1 VTRTRAGGAAGVRFA
16 TMCAMP
22 DSVAALAP
30 LTHPGAY
37 PVLRDIAPRYSD
49 LGPDG
54 MISTT
59 GLARWFEDARVA
71 VALPGFRRLI
81 EDGEFGP
88 FRVLLAAQH
97 VDRLVP
103 MRWDGKYRIG
113 VGVRRLGGS
122 SFTYGYGVFCDDRCV
137 ALGDTVTVFATE
149 AGPAHLPD
157 ALRSDLAGLVLDEPD
172 APRAHRPGPERRDRA
187 TYPFAISL
195 RARIGDIDTN
205 RHVNNVA
212 LISWYADGV
221 AALQD
226 EVLTSGWGGP
236 PPEIAPT
243 RFRVQYVAEVG
254 YPAEYEVGVAVL
266 GQGAAGSDGEG
277 SGGEGSGGEGSA
289 GAGTVHY
296 GLGVFLGDRC
306 VGLADAT
313 GPRGDLPSEV
323 LDAWRPTP
331 V

>member
-1 VTRTRAGGAAGVRFA
+1 MGRVGVA
-16 TMCAMP
+16 TMVPMP
-22 DSVAALAP
+22 DTALAHRV

-37 PVLRDIAPRYSD
+37 PVLRDVAPRYSD

-54 MISTT
+54 EISTT
-59 GLARWFEDARVA
+59 GLARWFEDIRVA
-71 VALPGFRRLI
+71 VELPAFRRLI

-97 VDRLVP
+97 VDRLAP

-113 VGVRRLGGS
+113 VGIRRVGGS
-122 SFTYGYGVFCDDRCV
+122 SFTYGYGVFGDDRCV

-157 ALRSDLAGLVLDEPD
+157 APRSDLAGLVLDEPD

-236 PPEIAPT
+236 PPGIAPSG
-243 RFRVQYVAEVG
+243 FRVQYVAEVG

-266 GQGAAGSDGEG
+266 DTG
-277 SGGEGSGGEGSA
+277 GGEGD
-289 GAGTVHY
+289 GTVHY
-296 GLGVFLGDRC
+296 GLGLFLGDRC
-306 VGLADAT
+306 VGLADAS
-313 GPRGDLPSEV
+313 GPRGDLPAEV
-323 LDAWRPTP
+323 LDAWRPTA
-331 V
+331 

>member
-1 VTRTRAGGAAGVRFA
+1 VTRARRGSVARARFA
-16 TMCAMP
+16 TMVPMP
-22 DSVAALAP
+22 DTAP
-30 LTHPGAY
+30 AHCVLTHPGAY
-37 PVLRDIAPRYSD
+37 PVLRDVAPRYSD

-59 GLARWFEDARVA
+59 GLARWFEDVRVG
-71 VALPGFRRLI
+71 VELPAFRRLI

-97 VDRLVP
+97 VDRLAP

-113 VGVRRLGGS
+113 VGIRRVGGS

-137 ALGDTVTVFATE
+137 ARGDTVTVFATN

-172 APRAHRPGPERRDRA
+172 APRALRPGPERRDRA
-187 TYPFAISL
+187 TYPFATSL

-226 EVLTSGWGGP
+226 EILTSGWGGP
-236 PPEIAPT
+236 PPDVAPT
-243 RFRVQYVAEVG
+243 EFRVSYVAEVG
-254 YPAEYEVGVAVL
+254 YPAEYEIGVAVL
-266 GQGAAGSDGEG
+266 GQDPGDGGA
-277 SGGEGSGGEGSA
+277 
-289 GAGTVHY
+289 TVHY

-313 GPRGDLPSEV
+313 GPRGELPAEV
-323 LDAWRPTP
+323 LEAWRPTP
-331 V
+331 A

>member
-1 VTRTRAGGAAGVRFA
+1 
-16 TMCAMP
+16 MP
-22 DSVAALAP
+22 DSVPAADASRPAGGALAP

-37 PVLRDIAPRYSD
+37 PLLRDVSPRYSD

-59 GLARWFEDARVA
+59 GLARWFEDVRVG
-71 VALPGFRRLI
+71 VELPGFRRLV
-81 EDGEFGP
+81 EDGEFGS

-97 VDRLVP
+97 VDRLAP

-113 VGVRRLGGS
+113 VGIRRVGGS
-122 SFTYGYGVFCDDRCV
+122 SFTYGYGVFCEDRCV
-137 ALGDTVTVFATE
+137 ALGDTVTVFATD

-221 AALQD
+221 AALQE

-236 PPEIAPT
+236 PPAIAPT
-243 RFRVQYVAEVG
+243 EFRVQYVAEVG
-254 YPAEYEVGVAVL
+254 YPAEYEIGVAVL
-266 GQGAAGSDGEG
+266 GQDAGGDGDTTSDTE
-277 SGGEGSGGEGSA
+277 A
-289 GAGTVHY
+289 GPDDATVHY
-296 GLGVFLGDRC
+296 ALGVFLGDRC

-313 GPRGDLPSEV
+313 GPRGDLPAGT

-331 V
+331 PAATG

>member
-1 VTRTRAGGAAGVRFA
+1 VTRARRGSVAGTPFA
-16 TMCAMP
+16 TMVPMP
-22 DSVAALAP
+22 DTARAHRAGPPPVAPLAP

-37 PVLRDIAPRYSD
+37 PVLREVAPRYSD

-54 MISTT
+54 TISTT
-59 GLARWFEDARVA
+59 GIARWFEDARVT
-71 VALPGFRRLI
+71 VELPAFRRLI

-97 VDRLVP
+97 VDRLATMP
-103 MRWDGKYRIG
+103 WEGKYRIG
-113 VGVRRLGGS
+113 VGIRRVGGS
-122 SFTYGYGVFCDDRCV
+122 SFTYGYGVFCEDRCV

-149 AGPAHLPD
+149 AGPADLPD
-157 ALRSDLAGLVLDEPD
+157 ALRTDLAGLVLDEPD

-226 EVLTSGWGGP
+226 EVLPSGWGGP
-236 PPEIAPT
+236 PPGIAPT
-243 RFRVQYVAEVG
+243 EFRVAYVAEVG
-254 YPAEYEVGVAVL
+254 YPAEYEIGVAVL
-266 GQGAAGSDGEG
+266 GQDAE
-277 SGGEGSGGEGSA
+277 
-289 GAGTVHY
+289 AGTVHY

-313 GPRGDLPSEV
+313 GPRGDLPTEV

-331 V
+331 

>member
-1 VTRTRAGGAAGVRFA
+1 
-16 TMCAMP
+16 
-22 DSVAALAP
+22 
-30 LTHPGAY
+30 
-37 PVLRDIAPRYSD
+37 
-49 LGPDG
+49 

-59 GLARWFEDARVA
+59 GVARWFEDVRVA
-71 VALPGFRRLI
+71 VELPAFRRLI

-97 VDRLVP
+97 VDRLAP
-103 MRWDGKYRIG
+103 MGWDGKYRIG
-113 VGVRRLGGS
+113 VGIRRVGGS
-122 SFTYGYGVFCDDRCV
+122 SFTYGYGVFCEDRCV
-137 ALGDTVTVFATE
+137 ALGDTVTVFATD
-149 AGPAHLPD
+149 AGPADLPD

-172 APRAHRPGPERRDRA
+172 APRALRPGPERRDRA

-236 PPEIAPT
+236 PPGIAPT
-243 RFRVQYVAEVG
+243 EFRVSYVAEVG
-254 YPAEYEVGVAVL
+254 YPAEYEIGVAVL
-266 GQGAAGSDGEG
+266 GQDPGAGDGAA
-277 SGGEGSGGEGSA
+277 
-289 GAGTVHY
+289 TVHY

-313 GPRGDLPSEV
+313 GLRGELPAEV

>member
-1 VTRTRAGGAAGVRFA
+1 
-16 TMCAMP
+16 MP
-22 DSVAALAP
+22 DSATDPSATDHSA

-37 PVLRDIAPRYSD
+37 PVLRDVVPRYSD

-54 MISTT
+54 MISAT
-59 GLARWFEDARVA
+59 GVARWFEDVRVA
-71 VALPGFRRLI
+71 VELPAFRRLI

-88 FRVLLAAQH
+88 FRVLLAAQR
-97 VDRLVP
+97 VDRLAA

-113 VGVRRLGGS
+113 IGIRRVGGS

-172 APRAHRPGPERRDRA
+172 APPAYLPGPERRDRA
-187 TYPFAISL
+187 TYPFATSL

-221 AALQD
+221 AALHD
-226 EVLTSGWGGP
+226 EILTPGWGGP
-236 PPEIAPT
+236 SPEIAPT
-243 RFRVQYVAEVG
+243 GYRVQYVAEVG
-254 YPAEYEVGVAVL
+254 YPAEYEIGVAVL
-266 GQGAAGSDGEG
+266 GQEVDAEG
-277 SGGEGSGGEGSA
+277 DP
-289 GAGTVHY
+289 TVHY
-296 GLGVFLGDRC
+296 GIGVFLGDRC
-306 VGLADAT
+306 VGLADAI
-313 GPRGDLPSEV
+313 GRRGALPADV
-323 LDAWRPTP
+323 LDAWRPAG
-331 V
+331 

>member
-1 VTRTRAGGAAGVRFA
+1 MTRARRGSVARARFA
-16 TMCAMP
+16 TMVPMP
-22 DSVAALAP
+22 DTAP
-30 LTHPGAY
+30 AHCVLTHPGAY
-37 PVLRDIAPRYSD
+37 PVLRDVAPRYSD

-59 GLARWFEDARVA
+59 GLARWFEDVRVG
-71 VALPGFRRLI
+71 VELPAFRRLI

-97 VDRLVP
+97 VDRLAP

-113 VGVRRLGGS
+113 VGIRRVGGS

-137 ALGDTVTVFATE
+137 ARGDTVTVFATN

-172 APRAHRPGPERRDRA
+172 APRALRPGPERRDRA
-187 TYPFAISL
+187 TYPFATSL

-221 AALQD
+221 AALHD
-226 EVLTSGWGGP
+226 DILTPGWGGP
-236 PPEIAPT
+236 SPEIAPT
-243 RFRVQYVAEVG
+243 GYRVQYVAEVG
-254 YPAEYEVGVAVL
+254 YPAEYEIGVAVL
-266 GQGAAGSDGEG
+266 GQEVDAEG
-277 SGGEGSGGEGSA
+277 HP
-289 GAGTVHY
+289 TVHY
-296 GLGVFLGDRC
+296 GIGVFLGDRC
-306 VGLADAT
+306 VGLADAV
-313 GPRGDLPSEV
+313 GRRGDLPADV
-323 LDAWRPTP
+323 LDAWRPAG
-331 V
+331 

>member
-1 VTRTRAGGAAGVRFA
+1 MAPMPEPAAA
-16 TMCAMP
+16 HCA
-22 DSVAALAP
+22 

-37 PVLRDIAPRYSD
+37 PVLRDAVPRYSD
-49 LGPDG
+49 LGHDG
-54 MISTT
+54 MISTI
-59 GLARWFEDARVA
+59 GLARWFEDVRVA
-71 VALPGFRRLI
+71 VELPAFRRLV

-97 VDRLVP
+97 IDRLAP

-113 VGVRRLGGS
+113 VGIRRVGGS
-122 SFTYGYGVFCDDRCV
+122 SFTYGYGVFDDDRCV
-137 ALGDTVTVFATE
+137 ARGDTVTVFATG
-149 AGPAHLPD
+149 AGPAQLPD

-172 APRAHRPGPERRDRA
+172 APAVHRPGAERRDRS
-187 TYPFAISL
+187 TYPFAVSL

-212 LISWYADGV
+212 LVSWYADGV

-236 PPEIAPT
+236 PPAIAPSA
-243 RFRVQYVAEVG
+243 FRVQYVAEVG

-266 GQGAAGSDGEG
+266 DAGP
-277 SGGEGSGGEGSA
+277 
-289 GAGTVHY
+289 TVHY
-296 GLGVFLGDRC
+296 GLGLFLGDRC

-313 GPRGDLPSEV
+313 GPRGDLPTDV
-323 LDAWRPTP
+323 LDAWRPAG
-331 V
+331 

>member
-1 VTRTRAGGAAGVRFA
+1 MSDTVSVP
-16 TMCAMP
+16 CA
-22 DSVAALAP
+22 

-37 PVLRDIAPRYSD
+37 PVLRDVVPRYSD

-54 MISTT
+54 MVSAT
-59 GLARWFEDARVA
+59 GLTRWFEDVRVG
-71 VALPGFRRLI
+71 VELPGFRRLV

-97 VDRLVP
+97 VDRLAATP
-103 MRWDGKYRIG
+103 WDGKYRIG
-113 VGVRRLGGS
+113 VGVRRVGNS

-157 ALRSDLAGLVLDEPD
+157 ALRTDLAGLLLDEPD
-172 APRAHRPGPERRDRA
+172 APPALKPGPERRDRA
-187 TYPFAISL
+187 AYPFAVSL

-205 RHVNNVA
+205 RHVNNVV
-212 LISWYADGV
+212 LLSWYADGV

-226 EVLTSGWGGP
+226 EVLTAGWGGP
-236 PPEIAPT
+236 PPEIAP
-243 RFRVQYVAEVG
+243 REFRVQYVAEVG
-254 YPAEYEVGVAVL
+254 YPAEYEIGVAVL
-266 GQGAAGSDGEG
+266 GQGGDDDGVP
-277 SGGEGSGGEGSA
+277 
-289 GAGTVHY
+289 TVHY

-313 GPRGDLPSEV
+313 GRRGDLPADV
-323 LDAWRPTP
+323 LDAWRPAA
-331 V
+331 